1 MGSIRLD
8 TTLADLYREHG
19 IQGKFIFAVHCVFAH
34 LDLHPNFPRET
45 TYPEDEEPV
54 PHGDDEQEISHLR
67 KVILGLKLLRR
78 AFGLGNMDVICFSP
92 YATADSMERALSQ
105 LPSDQR
111 HWPRFVDLDRG
122 NVFEQLQTITKNR
135 KLVFWRPQGWMQQ
148 HNCLIDTD
156 MAYEINSK
164 QYLIT
169 SGIRTPKS
177 AIVTLEDAE
186 MDTSIFSCRKLP
198 FVVKLC
204 RAGCGFGT
212 YLVTTEGRRKE
223 MLAGLTKYKQRGGK
237 EVLISEYIDLK
248 QDLSVH
254 FVIGAPDSNRNREN
268 PSIVGVTVQT
278 LTGDGHWTG
287 GMIDY
292 SAQAYLQ
299 NLVEDTMR
307 DTTRRL
313 PVSYIGWAG
322 VDIVIDSTDKQWV
335 VDLNARLTG
344 SMPICL
350 LSGHFWKERSLPL
363 AQFAAF
369 QYGGATDD
377 IYNALSQ
384 MIQSGRL
391 VVTAT
396 ASISEQLNMADIV
409 WGGKTQD
416 DLLETGDLIRQIL
429 TTV

>member
-1 MGSIRLD
+1 
-8 TTLADLYREHG
+8 
-19 IQGKFIFAVHCVFAH
+19 
-34 LDLHPNFPRET
+34 
-45 TYPEDEEPV
+45 
-54 PHGDDEQEISHLR
+54 
-67 KVILGLKLLRR
+67 
-78 AFGLGNMDVICFSP
+78 
-92 YATADSMERALSQ
+92 
-105 LPSDQR
+105 
-111 HWPRFVDLDRG
+111 
-122 NVFEQLQTITKNR
+122 VFEQLRTITNNR
-135 KLVFWRPQGWMQQ
+135 TLLYWRPQGWMEQ
-148 HNCLIDTD
+148 HDCLIDTEI
-156 MAYEINSK
+156 AYEINSK
-164 QYLIT
+164 KYLVK

-177 AIVTLEDAE
+177 EIVTLEDAE

-204 RAGCGFGT
+204 LAGSGFGT
-212 YLVTTEGRRKE
+212 YLVTTEDRRKE
-223 MLAGLTKYKQRGGK
+223 MLAGLIKYKKRGGK

-254 FVIGAPDSNRNREN
+254 FVVGAPDSNRNREN
-268 PSIVGVTVQT
+268 PLILGVTVQT

-299 NLVEDTMR
+299 NLVEDTVR

-322 VDIVIDSTDKQWV
+322 ADIVIDSMEKQWV

-377 IYNALSQ
+377 IYNALSP
-384 MIQSGRL
+384 MIQSGRIII
-391 VVTAT
+391 TAT
-396 ASISEQLNMADIV
+396 ASICEQLNMADII

-416 DLLETGDLIRQIL
+416 DLLETGKLIRQIL

>member
-19 IQGKFIFAVHCVFAH
+19 IQGKFVFAAHCVFAH

-92 YATADSMERALSQ
+92 YATADNMERALSQ

-135 KLVFWRPQGWMQQ
+135 TLVFWRPQGWMQQ

-156 MAYEINSK
+156 IAYEINSK

-177 AIVTLEDAE
+177 EIVTLEDAE
-186 MDTSIFSCRKLP
+186 MDISIFSCRKLP

-204 RAGCGFGT
+204 RAGSGFGT
-212 YLVTTEGRRKE
+212 YLVTTEDRRKE

-254 FVIGAPDSNRNREN
+254 FVIGAPDSNGNREN

-299 NLVEDTMR
+299 NLVEDTLR

-350 LSGHFWKERSLPL
+350 LSGHFWKERGLPL

-396 ASISEQLNMADIV
+396 ASICEQLNMADIV

-416 DLLETGDLIRQIL
+416 DLLETGNLIRQIL

>member
-19 IQGKFIFAVHCVFAH
+19 IQGNFVFATHCVFAH

-54 PHGDDEQEISHLR
+54 PHGDDEQEISRLR

-92 YATADSMERALSQ
+92 YATADNTERALSQ

-111 HWPRFVDLDRG
+111 YWPRFVDLDRG
-122 NVFEQLQTITKNR
+122 NVFEQLQTITKNHT
-135 KLVFWRPQGWMQQ
+135 LAFWRPQGWMQQ
-148 HNCLIDTD
+148 LNCLIDTD
-156 MAYEINSK
+156 IAYEINSK

-177 AIVTLEDAE
+177 EIVTLKAE

-204 RAGCGFGT
+204 RAGSGFGT
-212 YLVTTEGRRKE
+212 YLVTTEDRRKE
-223 MLAGLTKYKQRGGK
+223 MLAGLIKYEQRGGK
-237 EVLISEYIDLK
+237 EVLISDYIDLK

-299 NLVEDTMR
+299 NLVEDTVR

-313 PVSYIGWAG
+313 PVSYVGWAG

-335 VDLNARLTG
+335 VDLNPRLTG
-344 SMPICL
+344 STPICL

-369 QYGGATDD
+369 QYGGASDD
-377 IYNALSQ
+377 IYDALSQ

-396 ASISEQLNMADIV
+396 ASICEQLNMADII

-416 DLLETGDLIRQIL
+416 DLLETGNLIRQIL
-429 TTV
+429 KTV